1 VQLFNTW
8 LQQKVHFYAQTSS
21 NVHLLC
27 YTDSVHYSQHNES
40 TDQGP
45 RFVLSSCIV
54 RKLSAEIQL
63 KVARTLAYRGMRAAR
78 GEFVVGWNHDIRVVI
93 VYLSLRD
100 GQLDLGVGQYP
111 PHILTLCNRGV
122 N

>member
-1 VQLFNTW
+1 
-8 LQQKVHFYAQTSS
+8 
-21 NVHLLC
+21 VHLLC
-27 YTDSVHYSQHNES
+27 TDSVHYSQHNES

-45 RFVLSSCIV
+45 RFVFSSCIV

-63 KVARTLAYRGMRAAR
+63 KVARTLAYRGICAAR
-78 GEFVVGWNHDIRVVI
+78 GEFIVGWNHNIRVVI